1 MVPGLTHAE
10 HPQKG
15 VILTKILL
23 YDLAMVWYGMV
34 WGEEG
39 EPAWSP
45 DIVNLKTALRAAQ
58 PDPSCI

>member
-1 MVPGLTHAE
+1 M
-10 HPQKG
+10 QKWG
-15 VILTKILL
+15 FSAIFTRLVHQIDLIL
-23 YDLAMVWYGMV
+23 VWYGMV